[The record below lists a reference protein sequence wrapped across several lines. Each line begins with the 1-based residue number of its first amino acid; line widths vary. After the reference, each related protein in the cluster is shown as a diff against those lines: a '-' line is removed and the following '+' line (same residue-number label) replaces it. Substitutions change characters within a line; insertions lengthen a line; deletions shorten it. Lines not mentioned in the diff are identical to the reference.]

1 MAGGGPKMTLFMAK
15 TRPKWQGCSRLDR
28 PTWKVS
34 CAPYHTPIHGPFL
47 PFPGTC
53 QGLAGFLCITVI
65 YDLSMLIYGAGGS
78 PKCGIF
84 GVITGSYGSRVGLLR
99 SGIYHLES
107 AYCSV
112 CRINIDPQ
120 LHPCNHVWYRKG
132 LNML

>member
-1 MAGGGPKMTLFMAK
+1 M
-15 TRPKWQGCSRLDR
+15 
-28 PTWKVS
+28 
-34 CAPYHTPIHGPFL
+34 
-47 PFPGTC
+47 
-53 QGLAGFLCITVI
+53 AGFLCITVI

-112 CRINIDPQ
+112 CPINIDPQ